1 MTRTSKIVSKKAPKK
16 KSEQELLLKSIP
28 VLALILKLIT
38 AANIKGTDGKTL
50 GGWLGADGENY
61 LNGVN
66 GLLTAGYFSDQSELS
81 FWPAGYPILIWLL
94 CKISLANVFFLISL
108 VQSILYAFASY
119 FFVSQFRETKLR
131 KIVIFVALLLAFN
144 PTLSLSSLAVGY
156 ESPIASCMLLITGLI
171 LKLRDKKVDS
181 RFVLSTLSIGV
192 LFAISTFMQP
202 RWILTTF
209 VIVLFWALSQKS
221 RRSQALILSLVIGT
235 MSLAPAI
242 LIQRNQVSIGKS
254 VISTNLGATMKL
266 GAGDSTSGGYLHT
279 GPDVPCEPAAPTE
292 AASDNELVKCVL
304 AWYASNPAKAIVLLA
319 KKGWFFWS
327 PWSGPMA
334 NGTMARNPWLK
345 INPIVAIAK
354 SSDTASSVIN
364 GAAGKIISSI
374 WVLASV
380 ALMFI
385 GFFWLHSLNGMY
397 RTASYLTFLPIS
409 ISWLVSMGTIGD
421 HRFRIPTMGLS
432 LFLQAVGAYWI
443 KQRVGKVRKS

>member
-1 MTRTSKIVSKKAPKK
+1 MSRKSRVVSKQASKK
-16 KSEQELLLKSIP
+16 NSEQAWLLKFIP
-28 VLALILKLIT
+28 ILALFLKLIT
-38 AANIKGTDGKTL
+38 AGSIKGTNGQTL

-94 CKISLANVFFLISL
+94 CKISLANIFFLISI

-119 FFVSQFRETKLR
+119 FFVSQFRETKLS
-131 KIVIFVALLLAFN
+131 KIVIFIALLLAFN
-144 PTLSLSSLAVGY
+144 PTLSFSSLVVGY

-181 RFVLSTLSIGV
+181 RFILLTLSIGL
-192 LFAISTFMQP
+192 LFALSTFMQP
-202 RWILTTF
+202 RWILTTL
-209 VIVLFWALSQKS
+209 VVVLFWVLSQES
-221 RRSQALILSLVIGT
+221 RRSQALILTLVIGT

-242 LIQRNQVSIGKS
+242 LIQRNQESIGKS

-279 GPDVPCEPAAPTE
+279 GPDVPCEPAAATE
-292 AASDNELVKCVL
+292 AVTDNELVKCVL
-304 AWYASNPAKAIVLLA
+304 AWYASNPVKAIVLFA

-345 INPIVAIAK
+345 INPIVGIAK
-354 SSDTASSVIN
+354 SSDAGASFVN
-364 GAAGKIISSI
+364 GIAGKVISSL

-380 ALMFI
+380 ALLFI
-385 GFFWLHSLNGMY
+385 GFFWLYSLNGLY
-397 RTASYLTFLPIS
+397 RMASYLTFLPTL

-443 KQRVGKVRKS
+443 KQRLGKVRNS